1 MDDAKAILNQI
12 RVVDLLNSGLIALG
26 DTFRFKSANDFRGPE
41 VNVLSD
47 GNFEIVGDSVF
58 SSPSSLASHIS
69 GGKSYNGWQVIAR
82 SSDGVSLDEL
92 RKRLTNLEL

>member
-12 RVVDLLNSGLIALG
+12 RVVDLLNSGLITLQ
-26 DTFRFKSANDFRGPE
+26 DIFRFKSGSGYRGPE
-41 VNVLSD
+41 VKVLSD

-58 SSPSSLASHIS
+58 SSPSSLASYIS

-92 RKRLTNLEL
+92 RKRHTNREQ